1 MASVA
6 AEQILELAKGMGL
19 SVPPD
24 VDKLWLEREMLAILD
39 EEIRLAQSLHRLMNL
54 DSRIG
59 YEASNH
65 YFYTSRDL
73 QEKVLNCLELRSA
86 ILSGQSLG

>member
-1 MASVA
+1 V
-6 AEQILELAKGMGL
+6 
-19 SVPPD
+19 
-24 VDKLWLEREMLAILD
+24 ILD